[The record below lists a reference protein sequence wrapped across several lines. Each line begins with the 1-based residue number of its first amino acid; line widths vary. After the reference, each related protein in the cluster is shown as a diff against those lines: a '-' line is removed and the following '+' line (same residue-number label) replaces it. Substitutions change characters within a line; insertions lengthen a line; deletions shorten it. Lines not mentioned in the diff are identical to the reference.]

1 MDQFRAEL
9 EVLGIR
15 MTERRQ
21 SELYP
26 VGTYNA
32 AIRRAMDE
40 RERVFDTLAEQQTA
54 GRHETS
60 LEERRRAYYPF
71 KPYCTDC
78 FRDDTRV
85 ISWDGAV
92 AEWEC
97 RHGHSGSMSLADGA
111 QISGKL
117 VWKVDWPMRW
127 ALRGRRVRARRRG
140 SPRADRELHGRAHAR
155 RRPVRRPRAGVD
167 RVLVRDAGRCRR
179 QDVGLGRRG
188 RRRVDRVRGDRARD
202 RPLALRPPTALAVV
216 RDRPVAE
223 GRAAPVRRVG
233 PARGRRAAVPI
244 PTRPTSPSTGRA
256 PSPPP
261 GRYSARSGRS
271 RSGCWRRSPTS
282 PRAI

>member
-60 LEERRRAYYPF
+60 VEQRRRAYYPF
-71 KPYCTDC
+71 KPYCTDVLA
-78 FRDDTRV
+78 RRHARALV
-85 ISWDGAV
+85 G
-92 AEWEC
+92 
-97 RHGHSGSMSLADGA
+97 RHGRRMGMPARPRGFDVVGRRRADQRQARVEGRLADALGA
-111 QISGKL
+111 
-117 VWKVDWPMRW
+117 
-127 ALRGRRVRARRRG
+127 RGRLVRARRRG
-140 SPRADRELHGRAHAR
+140 PPRADRELHGRAHAR

-167 RVLVRDAGRCRR
+167 RLLVRDAGGGRR
-179 QDVGLGRRG
+179 QDVGLGRRRRG
-188 RRRVDRVRGDRARD
+188 RIDRVRGDRARD
-202 RPLALRPPTALAVV
+202 RPLALRPPAALAVV
-216 RDRPVAE
+216 CDRPVAQ
-223 GRAAPVRRVG
+223 GRTAPLRRVG
-233 PARGRRAAVPI
+233 PARGRRARRRI

-261 GRYSARSGRS
+261 GRSSARSGRS
-271 RSGCWRRSPTS
+271 RSGCWHRSPTS
-282 PRAI
+282 PRAT